1 MRAPSSV
8 TGASVW
14 GATLPG
20 PADKGEG
27 EWGCGAPT
35 SRPAPA
41 PGRAG
46 WGMIDGSAPH
56 GRRTHPEAAVTVC
69 WYVEFESAGPFGAE
83 ATEKYAGL
91 AADIAT
97 EEGLISK
104 TWIEAPERGRSG
116 GVYLFETAADA
127 QRYAAKHTKRLAGF
141 GITGITSTLWG
152 VNAALSAAATPSH

>member
-1 MRAPSSV
+1 MEERRVAAAEAVPAQRVGPEV
-8 TGASVW
+8 TD
-14 GATLPG
+14 L
-20 PADKGEG
+20 
-27 EWGCGAPT
+27 
-35 SRPAPA
+35 
-41 PGRAG
+41 
-46 WGMIDGSAPH
+46 
-56 GRRTHPEAAVTVC
+56 AA
-69 WYVEFESAGPFGAE
+69 FGAE